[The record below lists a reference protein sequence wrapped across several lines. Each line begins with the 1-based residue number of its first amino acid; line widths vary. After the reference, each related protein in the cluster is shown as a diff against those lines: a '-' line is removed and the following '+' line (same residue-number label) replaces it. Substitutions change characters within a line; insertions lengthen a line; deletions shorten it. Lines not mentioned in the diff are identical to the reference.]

1 VFTRVLRIVLHPP
14 VITTI
19 VITVTISLLL
29 SIESQVAIDYLDV
42 PCLPDPALLLLLL
55 VLLLGGL
62 LGGLLLQPDVLL
74 LQVLVAL
81 RWLLEEMLTGYSH
94 RALKHFRLRFVRYFP
109 IMLGAF

>member
-1 VFTRVLRIVLHPP
+1 MFTRVLRIVLHPT

-19 VITVTISLLL
+19 IITITIPFLL
-29 SIESQVAIDYLDV
+29 SIEGQVAIDYLDV
-42 PCLPDPALLLLLL
+42 SCLPDPALVLLLL
-55 VLLLGGL
+55 VLLVGGL
-62 LGGLLLQPDVLL
+62 LPQPDVLL

-94 RALKHFRLRFVRYFP
+94 RALKHFRLRFLRYFP

>member
-42 PCLPDPALLLLLL
+42 PFLPDPALDLLLL

-62 LGGLLLQPDVLL
+62 LPQPDVLL

-81 RWLLEEMLTGYSH
+81 RWLLKEMLTGYSH
-94 RALKHFRLRFVRYFP
+94 RALKHFRLRCLRYFP
-109 IMLGAF
+109 IMLEAF

>member
-1 VFTRVLRIVLHPP
+1 MFTRVLRIVLHPP

-19 VITVTISLLL
+19 IITVTISFLL
-29 SIESQVAIDYLDV
+29 SIEGQVAIDYLDV
-42 PCLPDPALLLLLL
+42 SCLPDPALVLLLL

-62 LGGLLLQPDVLL
+62 LPQPDVLL

-94 RALKHFRLRFVRYFP
+94 RALKHFRLRWLRYFP
-109 IMLGAF
+109 IMLEAF